1 MGRAAILFLLL
12 LLLLW
17 ACGGDGADER
27 AAPERMHARGP
38 IVAHVQGTAIGLE
51 QVRELAQATGLS
63 PRDALSRLEDAVLLQ
78 QRAEQLGY
86 QRSELVQ
93 RETRRALVQALLAE
107 TVEAE
112 VKPEAVPD
120 AELRA
125 RFESERI
132 RLGIPAESYPEHVPA
147 LRQQLVAERRK
158 AALETLLGELRAA
171 TRISLDEAHVRK
183 LLADPALWGA
193 AR

>member
-1 MGRAAILFLLL
+1 MGRAASLF

-17 ACGGDGADER
+17 ACGGDDGTGAR
-27 AAPERMHARGP
+27 AGPGRTQARGP
-38 IVAHVQGTAIGLE
+38 IVARVEGTPIGLE

-78 QRAEQLGY
+78 QQAEQLGY

-112 VKPEAVPD
+112 VRPEGVPD

-125 RFESERI
+125 RFEGERV

-147 LRQQLVAERRK
+147 LRRQLVLEQRK
-158 AALETLLGELRAA
+158 AALEALVGKLRAA
-171 TRISLDEAHVRK
+171 TRISLDEAQVRK
-183 LLADPALWGA
+183 LLAEPALWGA
-193 AR
+193 GT